1 MSRLREPL
9 EEIAEVGELLI
20 GVANRRLVMLRFQ
33 TCMRA
38 EQKVFTR
45 KWGTTYVIPEGLL
58 QTCLVIKYL
67 PDT

>member
-20 GVANRRLVMLRFQ
+20 GVASRRLVMLRFQ

-45 KWGTTYVIPEGLL
+45 NWGRP
-58 QTCLVIKYL
+58 K
-67 PDT
+67 